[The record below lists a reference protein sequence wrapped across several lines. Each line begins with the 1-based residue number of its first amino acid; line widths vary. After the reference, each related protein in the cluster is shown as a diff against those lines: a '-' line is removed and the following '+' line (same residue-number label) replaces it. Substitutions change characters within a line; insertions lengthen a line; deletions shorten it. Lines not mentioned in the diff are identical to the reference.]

1 MSQETTIPAIEMSA
15 ADLSTEK
22 LNDFSDRL
30 PPMLVKELRQG
41 LRAKTFV
48 GVFLGL
54 QLFLGIVMLFAT
66 TASGLD
72 GAGEAVSRII
82 FLFFSLAVLVVQP
95 LRAINA
101 LHSEIKSTTLD
112 MMVLTRLNARR
123 IVAGKWAS
131 IVGQTLLLFVSIVP
145 YLILRYFFGGMNLFA
160 ELLAL
165 GSICAFSACL
175 TAFNIGLSSNAA
187 IIVRGIVP
195 MIVAVI
201 LFSFLMAMLTEFDDF
216 LEFFSLADPD
226 AMALYWGLFIG
237 SIYLA
242 WITFGLGVSAIA
254 PAAENHSSLN
264 RLITLV
270 MMAIA
275 AVIMHLAHADEVII
289 PFIIGAVAFPGLL
302 ASLTEPNQ
310 LLPRVTLP
318 FIRRGIIGKLC
329 GVFLYPCWF
338 SGVCFSALLCVFLL
352 ALGGVF
358 TAYMPMYRFG
368 EEEFTVLCSL
378 TGSALFPALFLAF
391 FQKRIQNR
399 LGIYLAILIA
409 SFALMLALMA
419 VAESTNADASMWLFV
434 WLPPAQLYL
443 IDNAGTSDTAVLI
456 ASIVFTGLYLGILL
470 IHAWSN
476 YKQIRQV
483 EQEAEET
490 YLTPAE
496 SSPEPS

>member
-1 MSQETTIPAIEMSA
+1 MSEETITPMIALTDAER
-15 ADLSTEK
+15 STEK

-72 GAGEAVSRII
+72 GAGEVVSRII

-101 LHSEIKSTTLD
+101 LHAEIKSTTLD

-145 YLILRYFFGGMNLFA
+145 YLILRYFFGGMNLFT

-165 GSICAFSACL
+165 GSIFLFSACL
-175 TAFNIGLSSNAA
+175 TAFNVGLSSNAA

-195 MIVAVI
+195 LIVAVF
-201 LFSFLMAMLTEFDDF
+201 LFGFLMVMVGNFDDF
-216 LEFFSLADPD
+216 LEFFTLADPD
-226 AMALYWGLFIG
+226 AMAIYWGMLIG

-242 WITFGLGVSAIA
+242 WIIFSLGVSAIA

-264 RLITLV
+264 RIVTLV
-270 MMAIA
+270 MMAVAGLILY
-275 AVIMHLAHADEVII
+275 LAHADEEVI
-289 PFIIGAVAFPGLL
+289 PFIIGAVAFPALL
-302 ASLTEPNQ
+302 ASLTEPNH

-318 FIRRGIIGKLC
+318 FVRRGAFGKFC
-329 GVFLYPCWF
+329 GLFLYPCWTSGVHFTALLSVVVLAVGGFVAMSASGYRF
-338 SGVCFSALLCVFLL
+338 SG
-352 ALGGVF
+352 
-358 TAYMPMYRFG
+358 
-368 EEEFTVLCSL
+368 EEFAVLCSL
-378 TGSALFPALFLAF
+378 TGSALFPAVILAF
-391 FQKRIQNR
+391 LQKKIQNR
-399 LGIYLAILIA
+399 LGFYLAILIA
-409 SFALMLALMA
+409 SFALMLALVA
-419 VAESTNADASMWLFV
+419 VAESTNADGAIWLFA
-434 WLPPAQLYL
+434 WLPPVHLYL
-443 IDNAGTSDTAVLI
+443 IDQAGSDTVALMTSLVVT
-456 ASIVFTGLYLGILL
+456 SLYMGILL
-470 IHAWSN
+470 VHAWSQ
-476 YKQIRQV
+476 YKMVRKA
-483 EQEAEET
+483 EQEAEEM
-490 YLTPAE
+490 YLSTEEKPRE
-496 SSPEPS
+496 S

>member
-1 MSQETTIPAIEMSA
+1 
-15 ADLSTEK
+15 
-22 LNDFSDRL
+22 
-30 PPMLVKELRQG
+30 LRQG

-82 FLFFSLAVLVVQP
+82 FLFFSLAVLIVQP

-145 YLILRYFFGGMNLFA
+145 YLILRYFFGGMNLFT

-165 GSICAFSACL
+165 GSIFVFSACL
-175 TAFNIGLSSNAA
+175 TAFNVGLSSNAA

-195 MIVAVI
+195 LIIAVI
-201 LFSFLMAMLTEFDDF
+201 IFSFLMAMVAEFDDF
-216 LEFFSLADPD
+216 LELFTLADQET
-226 AMALYWGLFIG
+226 MAVYWGLMIG
-237 SIYLA
+237 SVYLA

-264 RLITLV
+264 RVVTLA
-270 MMAIA
+270 MMAVA
-275 AVIMHLAHADEVII
+275 GVILYLANADAEVI

-302 ASLTEPNQ
+302 ASITEPNH

-318 FIRRGIIGKLC
+318 FVRRGFIGKFC
-329 GVFLYPCWF
+329 GMFLYPCW
-338 SGVCFSALLCVFLL
+338 SAGVHFSALLSVLIL
-352 ALGGVF
+352 AVGGIMAM
-358 TAYMPMYRFG
+358 TATTSRFG

-378 TGSALFPALFLAF
+378 IGAALFPALFLAF

-399 LGIYLAILIA
+399 LGLYLAILIA
-409 SFALMLALMA
+409 SFGLMLALVA

-434 WLPPAQLYL
+434 WLPPVHLYL
-443 IDNAGTSDTAVLI
+443 IDNSGTSDTAVLLT
-456 ASIVFTGLYLGILL
+456 SMLFTCLYLGILL
-470 IHAWSN
+470 IHAWSQ
-476 YKQIRQV
+476 YKIVRQA
-483 EQEAEET
+483 EQDAAET
-490 YLTPAE
+490 YLE
-496 SSPEPS
+496 PEAAAHPS

>member
-1 MSQETTIPAIEMSA
+1 MSEETMIPMSA
-15 ADLSTEK
+15 LSEAERSTAK

-41 LRAKTFV
+41 LRARTFV

-54 QLFLGIVMLFAT
+54 QLFLGVVMLFAT

-95 LRAINA
+95 LRSINA
-101 LHSEIKSTTLD
+101 LHTEIKSTTLD

-165 GSICAFSACL
+165 GSIFLFSACL
-175 TAFNIGLSSNAA
+175 TAFNVGLSSNAA

-195 MIVAVI
+195 LIIAVFI
-201 LFSFLMAMLTEFDDF
+201 FGFLMAMVGEFDDF
-216 LEFFSLADPD
+216 LEFFTLADPD
-226 AMALYWGLFIG
+226 SIAIYWGLLLG
-237 SIYLA
+237 SVYLA
-242 WITFGLGVSAIA
+242 WIVFGIGVSAIA

-264 RLITLV
+264 RIVTLV

-275 AVIMHLAHADEVII
+275 GLILYLAHADAIII

-302 ASLTEPNQ
+302 ASLTEANG

-318 FIRRGIIGKLC
+318 FVRRGAVGKFFGL
-329 GVFLYPCWF
+329 FLYPCWT
-338 SGVCFSALLCVFLL
+338 SGVHFSALLCLL
-352 ALGGVF
+352 VLAIGGFVANT
-358 TAYMPMYRFG
+358 TASYRFG
-368 EEEFTVLCSL
+368 EEEFVVLCSL
-378 TGSALFPALFLAF
+378 IGSALFPALFLAF

-399 LGIYLAILIA
+399 LGLYLAILIA
-409 SFALMLALMA
+409 SFGLMLALVA
-419 VAESTNADASMWLFV
+419 VAESTNADSSMWLFA
-434 WLPPAQLYL
+434 WLPPVHLYL
-443 IDNAGTSDTAVLI
+443 IDNAASDTVVMMTSLVVT
-456 ASIVFTGLYLGILL
+456 SLYMGILL
-470 IHAWSN
+470 IHAWSR
-476 YKQIRQV
+476 YKVVRQA
-483 EQEAEET
+483 EKEASET
-490 YLTPAE
+490 YLTPEGE
-496 SSPEPS
+496 SRPS